1 MGQDAQILIVKTN
14 ELRREKPHINVG
26 IETIQLPGAA
36 VARRFAREGLTVALA
51 RYLTYLTYTGV
62 PRKTFFII
70 LPSLIIFREVLYWEI
85 LTQGHRA

>member
-51 RYLTYLTYTGV
+51 RYLTYPGV